1 MSRPGFRLAL
11 WLPVCAMAFARPSW
25 GQESGST
32 RWRLTGAWLA
42 VGPNAPFLT
51 RLGTRHHDVYVLGL
65 RAERAL
71 VQHGAL
77 QLYHTVDALPLA
89 VSTAM
94 PVRYDDGTCAGA
106 PPQDQATCLQWVPHF
121 GTVYGFGLAPV
132 GLELRY
138 APHRRL
144 RIVASAAVG
153 ALYFTQRIPDPMA
166 SRLNFSITG
175 NVGVRIAPGSHRA
188 IDVGYRFQHV
198 SNGGLAFNPGMNT
211 HMLQLGLGVR

>member
-1 MSRPGFRLAL
+1 VR
-11 WLPVCAMAFARPSW
+11 
-25 GQESGST
+25 
-32 RWRLTGAWLA
+32 
-42 VGPNAPFLT
+42 
-51 RLGTRHHDVYVLGL
+51 
-65 RAERAL
+65 
-71 VQHGAL
+71 HGAL
-77 QLYHTVDALPLA
+77 ELYHTVDALPLA

-94 PVRYDDGTCAGA
+94 PVRYDEGTCAGA
-106 PPQDQATCLQWVPHF
+106 APQDSTQATCLQWVPHF

-138 APHRRL
+138 AAHRRL

-166 SRLNFSITG
+166 SRLNFSITA

-188 IDVGYRFQHV
+188 IDVGYRFQHG

>member
-1 MSRPGFRLAL
+1 MSGPGFRVAL

-25 GQESGST
+25 GQESGSA

-51 RLGTRHHDVYVLGL
+51 RLGTRHHDLYVLGL

-106 PPQDQATCLQWVPHF
+106 PPQDQATCPQWVPHF
-121 GTVYGFGLAPV
+121 GTVYGLDSLPWAWSCATPRTDGCASSRAQPSARCTSRSGYPTPWPLA
-132 GLELRY
+132 
-138 APHRRL
+138 
-144 RIVASAAVG
+144 
-153 ALYFTQRIPDPMA
+153 
-166 SRLNFSITG
+166 
-175 NVGVRIAPGSHRA
+175 
-188 IDVGYRFQHV
+188 
-198 SNGGLAFNPGMNT
+198 
-211 HMLQLGLGVR
+211 